1 MDFEWD
7 RRKATTNIRKH
18 GVDLADAATVL
29 HDEHALT
36 IRDRHA
42 TEDRFLTIGMDAMG
56 RILVV
61 VFTWRGATARLISA
75 RKATRRERDQ
85 YEKKP

>member
-7 RRKATTNIRKH
+7 RSKATTNLRKH
-18 GVDLADAATVL
+18 DVDFADAATVL
-29 HDEHALT
+29 HDERALT

-42 TEDRFLTIGMDAMG
+42 TEDRFLTISMDAVG

-61 VFTWRGATARLISA
+61 VFTWRGATARLMSA
-75 RKATRRERDQ
+75 RKATGREREQ
-85 YEKKP
+85 YEGEP